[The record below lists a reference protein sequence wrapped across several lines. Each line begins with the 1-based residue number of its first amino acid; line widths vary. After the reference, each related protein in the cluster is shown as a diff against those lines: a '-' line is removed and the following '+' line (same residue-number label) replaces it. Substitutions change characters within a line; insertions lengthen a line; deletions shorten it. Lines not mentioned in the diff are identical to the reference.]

1 MPDSALS
8 PTGSVMARSR
18 FRRSQVTLP
27 PLRLTARDDAVL
39 DDVHRFGC
47 ALVAHL
53 QALHFPSYKTAAER
67 AMKLF
72 HHRYLDRL
80 ALEVETGQPAMI
92 HVLGEAGRARL
103 AARGVEVEAGP
114 SEADPRALAR
124 AVDAAEILTA
134 VTIAGRQPGI
144 ELPLI
149 EARPP
154 ADAAVQPDAGVVV
167 DVPSRRFRRVLLIDV
182 DGRDDTAQGER
193 FVEWRAWA
201 SGGPVRVEQALGR
214 MLSRRG
220 VAPIQGRARVSIGL
234 VAHTDARLDALARLA
249 NLSGCGPLVHLA
261 RLDRLRDEGAFAAVW
276 QQAKARAERGAAAPV
291 TSVLE

>member
-1 MPDSALS
+1 
-8 PTGSVMARSR
+8 MARSR
-18 FRRSQVTLP
+18 FRRSKVTLP

-103 AARGVEVEAGP
+103 AARGVEVGRGP
-114 SEADPRALAR
+114 SEDEPRALAR
-124 AVDAAEILTA
+124 AVDVAEVLTA
-134 VTIAGRQPGI
+134 IAVAGRQPGV
-144 ELPLI
+144 ELPLV

-154 ADAAVQPDAGVVV
+154 IDDEAPVRPDAGVVV
-167 DVPSRRFRRVLLIDV
+167 DVPSKRFRRVLLLDV
-182 DGRDDTAQGER
+182 DGRGEVAQGER
-193 FVEWRAWA
+193 FAAWRAWA

-214 MLSRRG
+214 MLARRG
-220 VAPIQGRARVSIGL
+220 VAAVAGRARVSIGV
-234 VAHTDARLDALARLA
+234 VAHDDARLDALARLA

-261 RLDRLRDEGAFAAVW
+261 RFDRLRGEGAFAAVW
-276 QQAKARAERGAAAPV
+276 QQAKARAEHGAAAPV